1 MQLPNQMNC
10 HTKKQIYETHY
21 LALLFTNIPTR
32 LINQLWYILC
42 LSRSI
47 MTFYSEN
54 ISLPPSE
61 TCFNCMKS
69 NDGDSVKL
77 SRCSKC
83 KIAFYC
89 STLCMKEH
97 WYKVHG
103 KHCKYLA
110 GDEKMVDADHE
121 EKKCKVCKDMSRKP
135 HKYRG
140 TVVQCPFKIKKDSL
154 FKNAT
159 KTISRVLLHQLQNGW
174 DITVLEDEFANQ
186 PANFLINLPFQL
198 G

>member
-1 MQLPNQMNC
+1 
-10 HTKKQIYETHY
+10 
-21 LALLFTNIPTR
+21 
-32 LINQLWYILC
+32 
-42 LSRSI
+42 

-54 ISLPPSE
+54 MSLPPSE

-110 GDEKMVDADHE
+110 GDEKMVGADHE

-159 KTISRVLLHQLQNGW
+159 KTMSRVLLHQLQNGW
-174 DITVLEDEFANQ
+174 DITALEDEFVNQ

-198 G
+198 GELSGNYVDKVDKALGHMFTLAASINLDNCEVTNWFLDSDLIKMRT

>member
-1 MQLPNQMNC
+1 MCLLK
-10 HTKKQIYETHY
+10 KKQTHY
-21 LALLFTNIPTR
+21 LAVLAVSLKPVIVFHIPDWV
-32 LINQLWYILC
+32 LKNQLCCILS
-42 LSRSI
+42 LIRSV
-47 MTFYSEN
+47 MTFYSGKKT
-54 ISLPPSE
+54 SLPPSD
-61 TCFNCMKS
+61 TCFNCMKF

-110 GDEKMVDADHE
+110 GEEKMVGADHDG
-121 EKKCKVCKDMSRKP
+121 KKCKVCKDMSRKP
-135 HKYRG
+135 HKYCG
-140 TVVQCPFKIKKDSL
+140 TVVKCPYTIKKDSL

-159 KTISRVLLHQLQNGW
+159 KTMGKLVSRIRS
-174 DITVLEDEFANQ
+174 D
-186 PANFLINLPFQL
+186 
-198 G
+198 